1 MADNPQK
8 PMKTKESDSAREA
21 GAERTQVRPE
31 VAKSAQVDARG
42 MQEVENT
49 RTNKHSGSASEL
61 EWNKGNRGNGDR
73 VSAGDGNGGA
83 DGTAGKTGKIGKEGK
98 GGESGKSGGDGDSIT
113 IEAVDET
120 GKKFTVASRV
130 SGGTERDFLAKGDK
144 GEGARGAPV
153 ERGQKEGEAKELVRE
168 DLTASARELGEKPQ
182 ERFQTR
188 ELKAIQADES
198 LPAEKRVLAEQLQQM
213 RSMAKEANQPTDE
226 IDRFATEAFK
236 DDIRKMRGSDADE
249 AGTFQA
255 ISDTNLVM
263 GTLPVGAR
271 GATDLT
277 KSVATTDATALQ
289 VQSQSQARHLDEDGR
304 PIVDHQAEQLDKKTF
319 SLGLSYEEGSP
330 PLQNET
336 MEKMSRFL
344 QAATHRA
351 EAFITNPDA
360 QAKYIEE
367 QKEKF
372 IGIGIGLNDAK
383 EAFKALAGE
392 GWKQLGHGAENLKE
406 GASHLADALS
416 RPADINE
423 AVVKETQAVL
433 KVLAEDPNAVNKA
446 LSKGLD
452 DATHAAQPMVDA
464 GGKMLQDMSENPQYL
479 NDALAKGLGIAGNAV
494 LKASNEYSNL
504 PPREKGRVIGL
515 LMFDMINPEGTLEAP
530 ALMAQT
536 AKRGTNAAKEIV
548 QVAAGSA
555 TVQEAKANLYIL
567 EDLVKSDEFKDLL
580 QNGVFEAL
588 NIGKQESFAALGPQF
603 DNFNMAMMGDDFFKP
618 ITRRWEA
625 LTSDLGRI
633 ESRFKRYRSDLP
645 SPFEE
650 GLSAQEQ
657 HLRAVDWLVERVPEH
672 AEHFD
677 HYSDCRNT
685 LLNHKSRED
694 LLTLCKKDHMILTPD
709 KMEDV
714 APKLANRRSEVAS
727 NLFEDNMPACTV
739 ADQGYTVIPKQ
750 RVVQLDDQESIAKRV
765 AKEWIENASD
775 KEVDGIVRHELGQ
788 SLAHYGKWVENII
801 NEPELH
807 DMYLSARRKLLRSIA
822 ESAGAADDNIVD
834 GVVFSEQLKRASLG
848 PQDGSNV
855 LHFYSHVFDADY
867 GLEQV
872 ITDLYAIEHGGSN
885 YGKPFDEQLK
895 THFAELIQGLKS
907 RNWYRK

>member
-1 MADNPQK
+1 MQAVARGGDEPNLAKFGQNIIDCSEESHGPRMADNPQK

-21 GAERTQVRPE
+21 GAERTHVRPE

-73 VSAGDGNGGA
+73 GS
-83 DGTAGKTGKIGKEGK
+83 GTDSGK
-98 GGESGKSGGDGDSIT
+98 ESGKASGRGGIDGKGDKGGKSNKDGGDGDSIT

-130 SGGTERDFLAKGDK
+130 SGGTERDYLAK
-144 GEGARGAPV
+144 
-153 ERGQKEGEAKELVRE
+153 
-168 DLTASARELGEKPQ
+168 GEKPQ
-182 ERFQTR
+182 ERFHTG
-188 ELKAIQADES
+188 ELKAIQTDQS
-198 LPAEKRVLAEQLQQM
+198 LPAEKRALAQQLQEM
-213 RSMAKEANQPTDE
+213 RSLAKDANQPTAE
-226 IDRFATEAFK
+226 IDRFASETFK
-236 DDIRKMRGSDADE
+236 DEIRNMRSSSSDE
-249 AGTFQA
+249 GGTFQA
-255 ISDTNLVM
+255 ISDTDLAK
-263 GTLPVGAR
+263 G
-271 GATDLT
+271 TDLT
-277 KSVATTDATALQ
+277 KGASPSDAASPQTQA
-289 VQSQSQARHLDEDGR
+289 QSRHLDEDAR

-319 SLGLSYEEGSP
+319 SLGLTYEEGTP
-330 PLQNET
+330 PPQNET
-336 MEKMSRFL
+336 MEKMSRFF

-383 EAFKALAGE
+383 EAFKTLAGE

-406 GASHLADALS
+406 GASHLVDALS

-452 DATHAAQPMVDA
+452 DAAHAAQPMVDA

-479 NDALAKGLGIAGNAV
+479 NDALSKGLGIAGNAV

-530 ALMAQT
+530 TLMAQT

-548 QVAAGSA
+548 QVAASSA
-555 TVQEAKANLYIL
+555 TVQEAKANLHIL

-588 NIGKQESFAALGPQF
+588 NIGKQESFAALGPQL
-603 DNFNMAMMGDDFFKP
+603 DNYTMAMMGDGFFKP

-685 LLNHKSRED
+685 LLNHKSPED

-714 APKLANRRSEVAS
+714 APKLSNQLAEGDRS
-727 NLFEDNMPACTV
+727 FYQDNFPAFTHSE
-739 ADQGYTVIPKQ
+739 QNYTVISKHRALPSEI
-750 RVVQLDDQESIAKRV
+750 LSGAKGRPP
-765 AKEWIENASD
+765 KEWIANASD
-775 KEVDGIVRHELGQ
+775 YQMDGVVRHEIGQ
-788 SLAHYGKWVENII
+788 SLSSHFGWIDQI
-801 NEPELH
+801 HDDTSLH
-807 DMYLSARRKLLRSIA
+807 NAYLNSRRK
-822 ESAGAADDNIVD
+822 
-834 GVVFSEQLKRASLG
+834 
-848 PQDGSNV
+848 
-855 LHFYSHVFDADY
+855 VFDAIEETEREMTLLEEGSSSQAQMLQEKLDGLREYRGHLIGGDY
-867 GLEQV
+867 GLEQTV
-872 ITDLYAIEHGGSN
+872 TDLYAIDNGGST
-885 YGKPFDEQLK
+885 YPREYEQKLQNLFSDL
-895 THFAELIQGLKS
+895 HDGLRK

>member
-21 GAERTQVRPE
+21 GTERTHVRPE
-31 VAKSAQVDARG
+31 VAKSAQVDACG
-42 MQEVENT
+42 MQEVEST
-49 RTNKHSGSASEL
+49 RTNKHSGSASEV
-61 EWNKGNRGNGDR
+61 EWNRGSGDR
-73 VSAGDGNGGA
+73 GS
-83 DGTAGKTGKIGKEGK
+83 GTDSGK
-98 GGESGKSGGDGDSIT
+98 ESGKTSARGGIDGKGDKGDKGGKSNKDGGDGDSIT
-113 IEAVDET
+113 IEAVDEN

-130 SGGTERDFLAKGDK
+130 SGGTERDYLAK
-144 GEGARGAPV
+144 
-153 ERGQKEGEAKELVRE
+153 
-168 DLTASARELGEKPQ
+168 GEKPQ
-182 ERFQTR
+182 ERFHTG
-188 ELKAIQADES
+188 ELKAIQTDQS
-198 LPAEKRVLAEQLQQM
+198 LSAEKRALAQQLQEM
-213 RSMAKEANQPTDE
+213 RSLAKDANQPTAE
-226 IDRFATEAFK
+226 IDRFASETFK
-236 DDIRKMRGSDADE
+236 DEIRNMRSSSADE
-249 AGTFQA
+249 GGTFQA
-255 ISDTNLVM
+255 LSDADM
-263 GTLPVGAR
+263 AKR
-271 GATDLT
+271 TDLT
-277 KSVATTDATALQ
+277 KGASPSDAAPPQT
-289 VQSQSQARHLDEDGR
+289 QSQTRHLDEDGR
-304 PIVDHQAEQLDKKTF
+304 PIVDHQPEQMDKKTF
-319 SLGLSYEEGSP
+319 SLGLSYEEGTP
-330 PLQNET
+330 PPQNET
-336 MEKMSRFL
+336 MEKMSRFF

-383 EAFKALAGE
+383 EAFKTLAGE
-392 GWKQLGHGAENLKE
+392 GFKQLGHGAENLKE
-406 GASHLADALS
+406 GASHLVDALS

-452 DATHAAQPMVDA
+452 GAAHAVQPMVDA
-464 GGKMLQDMSENPQYL
+464 GGRMLHDMSENPQYI
-479 NDALAKGLGIAGNAV
+479 NDALAKGLGIASNAV

-530 ALMAQT
+530 TLMAQT

-548 QVAAGSA
+548 QVAASSA

-603 DNFNMAMMGDDFFKP
+603 DNFNMAMMGDGFFKP

-685 LLNHKSRED
+685 LLNHKSPED

-714 APKLANRRSEVAS
+714 APKLANRRSEIES
-727 NLFEDNMPACTV
+727 RMFEDNLPACTV

-750 RVVQLDDQESIAKRV
+750 RVVPLDDQESIAKRV
-765 AKEWIENASD
+765 AKEWIDNASD

-801 NEPELH
+801 QEPKLH
-807 DMYLSARRKLLRSIA
+807 NKYLSERRRLLQSIA
-822 ESAGAADDNIVD
+822 ESVGAADDNVVD
-834 GVVFSEQLKRASLG
+834 GAVFSEQLKRASLG

-855 LHFYSHVFDADY
+855 LDFFSHVSDVDY
-867 GLEQV
+867 GLEQT

-885 YGKPFDEQLK
+885 YGKLFDEQLK
-895 THFAELIQGLKS
+895 IHFAELYQGLKS